1 MLKID
6 CNFSWHG
13 NQVVTAWSTATVLYM
28 YGCEQLHNEGP
39 FSCRNL
45 YLDCCRIAAVMFSL
59 TLQVFF
65 LLTLEFGDNLSS
77 DALQQVSLPQ
87 DRTLVGD
94 DDDEDE
100 VVINHSE
107 ITRNPQGDDIPFT
120 SDGGDAGNLTPS
132 VNRDTLV
139 QFEEERPDTGIH
151 EHFLLC
157 KLIEF

>member
-45 YLDCCRIAAVMFSL
+45 YLDCCRIAAVMFCL

-120 SDGGDAGNLTPS
+120 SDGGDAGNLTPP

>member
-45 YLDCCRIAAVMFSL
+45 YLDCCRIAAVIFCL
-59 TLQVFF
+59 ILQVFF

-94 DDDEDE
+94 DDEEDE

-120 SDGGDAGNLTPS
+120 SDGGDAGNLTSP

-151 EHFLLC
+151 EHYLLC

>member
-1 MLKID
+1 MFRSLQNCRCYI
-6 CNFSWHG
+6 FS
-13 NQVVTAWSTATVLYM
+13 
-28 YGCEQLHNEGP
+28 
-39 FSCRNL
+39 NL
-45 YLDCCRIAAVMFSL
+45 IGI
-59 TLQVFF
+59 F

-77 DALQQVSLPQ
+77 DALQQVSLRQ

-94 DDDEDE
+94 DDDEEDE